1 MKTPNQYKVVVVDGE
16 DGYLVASVPV
26 LPGCHTQGKTWS
38 ELMENVKDVVG
49 LCLDVAKDDPKYRA
63 QITERIRTLRGK
75 GAASKKSFVTVE
87 IRQRNSRATH
97 LSKRKSTTWGKTK
110 ANGFLNRRGRIKMR
124 RVADDP
130 VNRCARATRD
140 VAF

>member
-1 MKTPNQYKVVVVDGE
+1 MKTPSQYKVVVVDGE

-63 QITERIRTLRGK
+63 QITERIRTIRGK
-75 GAASKKSFVTVE
+75 GAARKKSFVTVE
-87 IRQRNSRATH
+87 LVS
-97 LSKRKSTTWGKTK
+97 
-110 ANGFLNRRGRIKMR
+110 
-124 RVADDP
+124 V
-130 VNRCARATRD
+130 
-140 VAF
+140 